1 MQKNSKI
8 KLISYTAINVI
19 LCCLVIFFVGSKAI
33 SIVKNITANI
43 GNIVDRLDD
52 VENHINLASAELSKT
67 INTLNS
73 GDAISSDLKIK
84 AHKFVMLQ
92 LLREI
97 SLNVQKGYDS
107 SDTINTLSQYVDR
120 DTKPIIYDLKQSYN
134 SNIPANSVFITTIT
148 GLIENQNHDSE
159 VSREKSARPLG
170 NIIQIT
176 DIQDREYKHSLIL
189 ALDSIKSNNI
199 DQALRYLTPISDKY
213 NSLKSIIPSMQLKNS
228 INTLLHQLNELVMTS
243 A

>member
-8 KLISYTAINVI
+8 KLISYITINVI
-19 LCCLVIFFVGSKAI
+19 LCCLVIFFVGSKAT

-97 SLNVQKGYDS
+97 SLNVQKGYDA

-176 DIQDREYKHSLIL
+176 DIQDRECKNSLVL
-189 ALDSIKSNNI
+189 ALDAVKNNNI
-199 DQALRYLTPISDKY
+199 EQALRYLTPISGRY
-213 NSLKSIIPSMQLKNS
+213 NSLKSIIPSIQLKNS